1 MTEFVLDAT
10 KRDLLLLCVSVPF
23 SPAYYCFKS
32 HHIIVSENGELLTA
46 HSVVGPVL

>member
-1 MTEFVLDAT
+1 MTEFVLGAT

-32 HHIIVSENGELLTA
+32 HHIIISENEELLTA
-46 HSVVGPVL
+46 PSVVGPVL